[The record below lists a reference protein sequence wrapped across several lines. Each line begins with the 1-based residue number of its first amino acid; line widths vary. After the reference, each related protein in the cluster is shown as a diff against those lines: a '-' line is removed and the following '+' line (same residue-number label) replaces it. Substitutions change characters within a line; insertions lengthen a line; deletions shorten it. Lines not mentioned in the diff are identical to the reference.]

1 MVFSSS
7 IFLFGFLPLLLGL
20 YFLAKDK
27 YRNYILLFFSLVFY
41 GFGGPKLLLL
51 MLSVVFIDYIAALL
65 IDKSKKKRNRILFF
79 VLSLI
84 INIGTLFYFKYMGFT
99 VDIINR
105 LLSFDIPVP
114 NIVLPIGISFYTFQ
128 SLSYVIDVFKKDV
141 KVQKNF
147 FNLLLYVGMF
157 PQLVAGPIVR
167 YQTVAEE
174 IEKRKITVSGF
185 TLGLERFVFGLA
197 KKLIVANYTGKLAD
211 TIFGLSDLATPLAW
225 LGVIAYALQ
234 IYFDFSAYSDMA
246 IGLGKMFGFNFEE
259 NFNYPYISKSITEF
273 WRRWH
278 ISLSTWFRDYIYIPL
293 GGNRK
298 GMKRQIINLFV
309 VWALTGIWHGAAIN
323 FLLWGLYYFVFLMIE
338 KFLLKKYL
346 DKMPSIFSHLYSI
359 IIILIGWVLFRAEGL
374 SECIRIIKA
383 LFVPYMNDITISQ
396 LLIYLEMY
404 GIYLLIGII
413 LSTPVFPRIREYL
426 LEKKF
431 KNNIY
436 VHALYYLFVFGVFV
450 LSVIFLSQATYNPF
464 IYFRF

>member
-27 YRNYILLFFSLVFY
+27 YRNYVLLIFSLIFY

-51 MLSVVFIDYIAALL
+51 MLGVVFIDYIAALF
-65 IDKSKKKRNRILFF
+65 IDKFQKKRVKLFIF
-79 VLSLI
+79 LLALF
-84 INIGTLFYFKYMGFT
+84 INVGTLFYFKYMGFT
-99 VDIINR
+99 IDILNR
-105 LLSFDIPVP
+105 LLSLNIPAS
-114 NIVLPIGISFYTFQ
+114 NIILPIGISFYTFQ
-128 SLSYVIDVFKKDV
+128 SLSYVIDVYKSEV

-147 FNLLLYVGMF
+147 FYLLLYVSMF

-167 YQTVAEE
+167 YQTVENE
-174 IEKRKITVSGF
+174 IKKRKVTVDSFARGM
-185 TLGLERFVFGLA
+185 ERFIYGLA
-197 KKLIVANYTGKLAD
+197 KKLIIANNVGNLAD
-211 TIFGLSDLATPLAW
+211 TILALKILPTSLAW
-225 LGVIAYALQ
+225 LGVIGYTLQ

-298 GMKRQIINLFV
+298 GVLRQLFNLFI
-309 VWALTGIWHGAAIN
+309 VWSLTGIWHGAAVN

-338 KFLLKKYL
+338 KFVLKRIL
-346 DKMPSIFSHLYSI
+346 DKLPSFVSHLYTI
-359 IIILIGWVLFRAEGL
+359 FVILIGWVLFRAEGL
-374 SECIRIIKA
+374 NDCIRIITA
-383 LFVPYMNDITISQ
+383 LFVPTTTNISRLQ
-396 LLIYLEMY
+396 FLMYIEMY
-404 GIYLLIGII
+404 GIYLLLGVI
-413 LSTPVFPRIREYL
+413 LSMPIFPKIRNYL
-426 LEKKF
+426 LEIKF
-431 KNNIY
+431 KNNVVVY
-436 VHALYYLFVFGVFV
+436 SLYYVFV
-450 LSVIFLSQATYNPF
+450 LIIFILSVVYLSEATYNPF